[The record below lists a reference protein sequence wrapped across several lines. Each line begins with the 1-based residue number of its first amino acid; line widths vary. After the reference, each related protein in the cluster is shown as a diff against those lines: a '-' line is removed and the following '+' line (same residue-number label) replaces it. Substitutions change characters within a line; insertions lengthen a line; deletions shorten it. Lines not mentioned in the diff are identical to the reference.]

1 MRIGVF
7 VLGLNNIFIEIL
19 FFILVG
25 VLWTMPIML
34 ILRRD
39 N

>member
-34 ILRRD
+34 ILRRG